1 MNMYVK
7 DSSPMITKQ
16 VVTNLIDV
24 MNEAKITVIN
34 IDTLQGIVDE
44 CDRLLAEQVKMR

>member
-1 MNMYVK
+1 V
-7 DSSPMITKQ
+7 
-16 VVTNLIDV
+16 
-24 MNEAKITVIN
+24 TVIN

>member
-1 MNMYVK
+1 MRFQSK
-7 DSSPMITKQ
+7 DRLL
-16 VVTNLIDV
+16 NGGL
-24 MNEAKITVIN
+24 AGIN